1 MSRLPS
7 VKRIGTADA
16 LRCESESNAE
26 TDVYMSAERLVLG
39 LIENRAPQL
48 GPMRRDPAWLG
59 GY

>member
-26 TDVYMSAERLVLG
+26 TDILPLRG
-39 LIENRAPQL
+39 
-48 GPMRRDPAWLG
+48 WC
-59 GY
+59 